1 MEKLIKANYIITD
14 GSSFSGIYLIVG
26 LSKLIELLG
35 KPTTIG
41 SGDDKTQLQWTF
53 YDKTGD
59 TVITI
64 YDYREDKPIHKINEW
79 HIGTRNISD
88 KSEII
93 YNLNE
98 LGFDKTKMI
107 KVRNCCWY
115 VNQ

>member
-14 GSSFSGIYLIVG
+14 GSSFSGVYLIVG
-26 LSKLIELLG
+26 LTKLIELLG

-41 SGDDKTQLQWTF
+41 SSDDKTQLQWTF

-79 HIGTRNISD
+79 HIGSKNISD
-88 KSEII
+88 ESELMH
-93 YNLNE
+93 NLTE
-98 LGFDKTKMI
+98 LGFDNKEII
-107 KVRNCCWY
+107 K
-115 VNQ
+115 